1 VTGDV
6 EEPIV
11 WIAPAPPQAD
21 QTSALSEWALA
32 RGRVLV
38 PPPGAAPKS
47 IGVDLAQGNAIED
60 WLDDAYEAIAS
71 QDARAAE
78 RDLSAA
84 LEILVANPALPSAA
98 WLRAE
103 VDRARSTLLR
113 HEKEPD
119 ARAADDA
126 WMEAEALDGGRIAGV
141 GEEPAPAHPALGA
154 LALERV
160 PAPSYTLVAPA
171 HAPAPSL
178 AHALALARTWIDGRR
193 RDIARLALG
202 AGPHAMVEIW
212 NDEPVAAAWID
223 VVPGGL
229 AVAKATAAPA
239 CSDMDLGRAHLE
251 GGAIH
256 ADGVQCPRWIAA
268 SVGLMPTSV
277 RIASCGGA
285 RCEALLDWRVTP
297 PWAENTPAPRRSSRR
312 GPSVLVWGLAGAGVA
327 VMASVAVAAIASGAF
342 PSGSPQTRWVQGP
355 LQSP

>member
-1 VTGDV
+1 MTGDV
-6 EEPIV
+6 QEPVV
-11 WIAPAPPQAD
+11 WIAAAPPQPD

-38 PPPGAAPKS
+38 PPSGAAPTS
-47 IGVDLAQGNAIED
+47 IAVDLGQGDAVED
-60 WLDDAYEAIAS
+60 WLDEAYEAIAT

-103 VDRARSTLLR
+103 VDRAQSTLLR

-119 ARAADDA
+119 AGAADEA
-126 WMEAEALDGGRIAGV
+126 WMQAEALDGGRIAGV
-141 GEEPAPAHPALGA
+141 GEESAQAHPALGA
-154 LALERV
+154 LTLERV
-160 PAPSYTLVAPA
+160 PASSYALA
-171 HAPAPSL
+171 APAPASSPG
-178 AHALALARTWIDGRR
+178 HALALATTWIDGRR
-193 RDIARLALG
+193 MDSARFAVG

-212 NDEPVAAAWID
+212 NDGPIAAAWID

-251 GGAIH
+251 GSTVR

-277 RIASCGGA
+277 RVASCAGA
-285 RCEALLDWRVTP
+285 RCEGFLDWRMTP

-327 VMASVAVAAIASGAF
+327 VVAGVAVAAIASGALS
-342 PSGSPQTRWVQGP
+342 SGSAQTRFVQGP